1 MSVSQRLVV
10 FINCYGDVVFLA
22 DAFVNVALV
31 ERVEIGFNNPTIDD
45 RKRLSNGLFA
55 QKTSRKSSPNYRPR
69 KMTDLGQRVAGLV
82 VLCIE
87 SRMLSNCPSGI
98 AVFTKRYWLQMQ
110 FDVDM

>member
-1 MSVSQRLVV
+1 M

-22 DAFVNVALV
+22 DAFVNAASV
-31 ERVEIGFNNPTIDD
+31 ERVEIELNDPTVDD

-55 QKTSRKSSPNYRPR
+55 QKTSCKSSPSHRPR
-69 KMTDLGQRVAGLV
+69 AMTDFCQRVTGLV

-98 AVFTKRYWLQMQ
+98 AVFTNTCWLQMQ
-110 FDVDM
+110 FNVDM